1 MAKKQILCY
10 SDTPTA
16 PTGRGIVMK
25 NIADSLGKEF
35 DFTFFGINEFYI
47 DNRSLEYFII
57 PALPNPHNDPL
68 GRAKFFEYAIRAN
81 FDVIFLQIDIFELGF
96 MPQLIRSLHE
106 HLKYPVIIT
115 YTAIDAPILRDYADY
130 IRDVDIILVYSE
142 YGFKQILRVAPELK
156 KKMKIIP
163 IGVNPDEYYPI
174 IKDQLTDF
182 KVNVLGVNPDSY
194 IIGNINHHSYRK
206 NFPRTLQFY
215 NLFEKKYERPSVLYL
230 HTRLNAD
237 NPMVDRWAMG
247 YNLGQMLNW
256 YVLKHG
262 VIKSPNIEGFNP
274 YLVTTEQM
282 NKIYNCL
289 DLLITTSTAEGFW
302 LPKLYA
308 FATKTPVLMPDHSAL
323 SETLEKAGVPIK
335 IQTYHH
341 FPGNDGSARPIV
353 DIDDMVE
360 KAINIADGKLNPR
373 VEEGFKLI
381 LTDFHIINVMK
392 GFREVFNIEKIKPIF
407 VVPKITNENDIL
419 YALDETAGDVL
430 LGTSAIPGVKAKFPE
445 SKLVYMTKSIYKDI
459 LEGNPDIDEVVD
471 WNVNLLNKYKKMYMI
486 HEPVLRGNWGT
497 ADVPLYRIYADMLN
511 VSWTEPKIYPKIVND
526 FKYGNKEFFAIH
538 TSGGHPFR
546 VYSRFAEVITHFKNI
561 PFVQV
566 GGNGDIYAEGVSL
579 DLRGKLS
586 FRETAF
592 ILAQAKLVICID
604 SFISHCAA
612 SVGTQSVVLYGT
624 GAARVTQPYRMTI
637 GVEPDYVR
645 VCPILGP
652 CFGNRMD
659 CRPPYCIN
667 TIPPA
672 DVIKA
677 INYALE
683 KGGN

>member
-130 IRDVDIILVYSE
+130 IIV
-142 YGFKQILRVAPELK
+142 
-156 KKMKIIP
+156 
-163 IGVNPDEYYPI
+163 
-174 IKDQLTDF
+174 
-182 KVNVLGVNPDSY
+182 
-194 IIGNINHHSYRK
+194 NINHHSYRK